1 MMPVDHS
8 DNEPTDQ
15 GGYDK
20 EVDKSSGN
28 RPTTPKPTTQKRFS
42 EQPEPMLDLEEQ
54 DSIPSSKEINDEFS
68 RPDEAEGIGGSFVKE
83 IIGHE
88 WKLGQVHFRVK

>member
-1 MMPVDHS
+1 MMPVDHL

-42 EQPEPMLDLEEQ
+42 EQPEPTLCGDIGNAFPNAYTNEKVICYIPCAGIEFGDLAG
-54 DSIPSSKEINDEFS
+54 KF
-68 RPDEAEGIGGSFVKE
+68 
-83 IIGHE
+83 III
-88 WKLGQVHFRVK
+88 